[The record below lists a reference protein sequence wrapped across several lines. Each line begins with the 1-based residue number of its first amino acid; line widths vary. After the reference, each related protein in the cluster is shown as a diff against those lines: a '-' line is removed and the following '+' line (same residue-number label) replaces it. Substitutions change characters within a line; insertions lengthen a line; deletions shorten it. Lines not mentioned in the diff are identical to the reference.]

1 MHIETERKFLVRLPD
16 TAELEARGCRIL
28 RIVQTY
34 LTIDDESGEE
44 SRVRRIEES
53 GRISYIYTEKKRIS
67 ETSRFE
73 NEYEITGDEYER
85 LIDGSDDPRQ
95 LIKTRYAFPCGG
107 HTIEIDVY
115 PPEIG
120 GEELDGLAVLEVELE
135 NEGEEILFMS
145 CGSSPGRRNFPTKP
159 LQSPSKTEKKPINPY
174 KRCTLWLF
182 LIKRTCFLP
191 VFML

>member
-16 TAELEARGCRIL
+16 TAELEARGGRIL
-28 RIVQTY
+28 RIIQTY

-120 GEELDGLAVLEVELE
+120 GDELDGLAVLEVELE
-135 NEGEEILFMS
+135 NEGEEFVLPDFIDVVRELTGKKEFS
-145 CGSSPGRRNFPTKP
+145 NKALAKP
-159 LQSPSKTEKKPINPY
+159 LKNRKKAD
-174 KRCTLWLF
+174 KS
-182 LIKRTCFLP
+182 
-191 VFML
+191 V